1 MIELRINP
9 ERLWE
14 SLMRMAEIGATE
26 KGGCCRLALSDEDK
40 AGRDLFVAWAREAGC
55 DVSIDA
61 MGNIF
66 ARRPGRKKSALPIAT
81 GSHLDTQPTGGRF
94 DGAYGVLAGLEV
106 VRALNDAE
114 IETKAPLEIVVWTNE
129 EGTRFPF
136 GGSSVFVGQAS
147 LQAAYAAQDVDGL
160 NFAEELDRIGYRGQ
174 LPCGGRLLDA
184 YFEAH
189 IEQGPVLEATGE
201 TIGVVT
207 GARGQARFDITVT
220 GMEAHAGTT
229 PMPARKDALVSAAEL
244 IRAFNHLG
252 LAHAPSGVCTVG
264 RIACSPNVRNTIP
277 GRVDFTIDLRH
288 PERRELDEMI
298 LEIRALCRAETERT
312 GVIVEL
318 RRVDYEE
325 PVEFDPKCIATVR
338 DAAEAAGHGSQE
350 IFSGAGHDAC
360 YLARLMPV
368 GMLFIPC
375 KDGLSH
381 SEQESATPEDCAA
394 GTEVLLRT
402 LLKQAKRA

>member
-1 MIELRINP
+1 MSNVQINP
-9 ERLWE
+9 DRLWA
-14 SLMRMAEIGATE
+14 SLMAMAEIGATD

-40 AGRDLFVAWAREAGC
+40 AGRDLFVHWARQAGC

-66 ARRPGRKKSALPIAT
+66 ARRDGRRRSALAIAT

-106 VRALNDAE
+106 IRALNEAE
-114 IETKAPLEIVVWTNE
+114 VDTKAPLEIVVWTNE

-147 LQAAYAAQDVDGL
+147 LKAAYAAQDTNGL
-160 NFAEELDRIGYRGQ
+160 NFAEELDRIGYRGDI
-174 LPCGGRLLDA
+174 PCGGRPLDA

-220 GMEAHAGTT
+220 GQEAHAGTT
-229 PMPARKDALVSAAEL
+229 PMQVRKDALVSAAEL

-252 LAHAPSGVCTVG
+252 HAHAPSAVCTVG
-264 RIACSPNVRNTIP
+264 RILSTPNARNTIP
-277 GRVDFTIDLRH
+277 GRVDFTVDLRH
-288 PERRELDEMI
+288 PERPILDEMI
-298 LEIRALCRAETERT
+298 AEIRALCRAETERT
-312 GVIVEL
+312 GVILEL

-338 DAAEAAGHGSQE
+338 DAAKAAGHGAQE

-368 GMLFIPC
+368 GMIFIPC

-381 SEQESATPEDCAA
+381 NERESATPEDCAA
-394 GTEVLLRT
+394 GADVLLRS
-402 LLKQAKRA
+402 LLKQAGRG

>member
-1 MIELRINP
+1 MSNLRIDP
-9 ERLWE
+9 DRLWA
-14 SLMRMAEIGATE
+14 SLMAMAEIGATG

-40 AGRDLFVAWAREAGC
+40 AGRDLFVRWAQEAGC
-55 DVSIDA
+55 DISVDA

-66 ARRPGRKKSALPIAT
+66 ARRAGRRRSARPVAT

-114 IETKAPLEIVVWTNE
+114 IDTKAPIEIVVWTNE

-147 LQAAYAAQDVDGL
+147 LKAAYAALDPNGL
-160 NFAEELDRIGYRGQ
+160 NFAEELDRIGYRGSM
-174 LPCGGRLLDA
+174 PCGGRELDA

-207 GARGQARFDITVT
+207 GARGQARFDITIT
-220 GMEAHAGTT
+220 GEEGHAGTT
-229 PMPARKDALVSAAEL
+229 PMQVRKDALVSAAEL

-252 LAHAPSGVCTVG
+252 HAHAPSAVCTVG
-264 RIACSPNVRNTIP
+264 RIVSSPNARNTIP
-277 GRVDFTIDLRH
+277 GRVDFTVDLRH
-288 PERRELDEMI
+288 PERPVLDEMI

-312 GVIVEL
+312 GVIVEM

-338 DAAEAAGHGSQE
+338 DAAEAAGHGAQE

-368 GMLFIPC
+368 GMIFIPC

-381 SEQESATPEDCAA
+381 NERESATPEDCAA
-394 GTEVLLRT
+394 GTEVLLHS
-402 LLKQAKRA
+402 LLKQAGR